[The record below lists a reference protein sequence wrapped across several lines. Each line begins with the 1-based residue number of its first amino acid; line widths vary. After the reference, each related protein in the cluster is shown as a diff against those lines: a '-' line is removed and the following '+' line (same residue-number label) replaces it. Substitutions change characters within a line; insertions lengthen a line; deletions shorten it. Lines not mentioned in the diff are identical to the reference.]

1 MSALNA
7 TWSLTKTRILL
18 AARNRTFL
26 FFSLLMPMIF
36 LIGAVIFIRQKGG
49 PVSSYVM
56 GALLTVTVMGSF
68 WGLSVQLVTF
78 REQGILRR
86 FRLAPVGAGP
96 MLASSILS
104 NYAMALPTLL
114 FEILVCRWAL
124 HIQSWGNPLA
134 IFLLITFGSAAFS
147 SFGLIVASVTNTM
160 QETQLINQL
169 VWMAFLFLSGATVPI
184 TTLPGWIQRAALF
197 MPATYLAT
205 GMELATTARIG
216 WSDLITDSA
225 GLAVSLF
232 VSFEISR
239 RLFRWEPEAKAPR
252 HAKFWV
258 LAAMV
263 PFFLFGTYE
272 NLHGQMLKR
281 VVKNLHFLNG
291 GQSAPPPSSSASPGQ
306 MQFTPQPP
314 PPR

>member
-1 MSALNA
+1 MKGVW
-7 TWSLTKTRILL
+7 TLTKVRIRL

-26 FFSLLMPMIF
+26 FFSLLMPMLF
-36 LIGAVIFIRQKGG
+36 LIGAVIFIKERGG
-49 PVSSYVM
+49 PVSSYVL

-104 NYAMALPTLL
+104 NYAMALPTLFL
-114 FEILVCRWAL
+114 EILICRVVL
-124 HIQSWGNPLA
+124 DIKSWGNPLA

-147 SFGLIVASVTNTM
+147 AFGLIVASVTNTM
-160 QETQLINQL
+160 QETQVINQL
-169 VWMAFLFLSGATVPI
+169 IWMGFLFLSGATVPL
-184 TTLPGWIQRAALF
+184 TDLPGWIRRASLF

-205 GMELATTARIG
+205 GLELSTTSRISWADLAT
-216 WSDLITDSA
+216 DVA
-225 GLAVSLF
+225 GLAISLF

-239 RLFRWEPEAKAPR
+239 RLFRWEPEARMPGKA
-252 HAKFWV
+252 KLWV
-258 LAAMV
+258 LAALI

-272 NLHGQMLKR
+272 NVRGQMLQR
-281 VVKNLHFLNG
+281 VVHDLHFLGEN
-291 GQSAPPPSSSASPGQ
+291 QPETPSLARLQFPPKPSV
-306 MQFTPQPP
+306 
-314 PPR
+314 PR